1 MEIKKYIN
9 DDKILENYDN
19 KGYVL
24 IKHFFTKKFS
34 KKIKKNL
41 NIFLNKN
48 KKILKNVNF
57 ADKKTKKINTVHNI
71 KSWKFLN
78 KIHNH
83 SKVNFFAKKLLG
95 CKIKKFGAE
104 VFAKPSKIGLASPP
118 HQDNFYWNIK
128 SNKGLTFWIALDKTD
143 KKNGSIYYY
152 EKSHKLVMLNH
163 EPSFDAGSSQR
174 VLITKKIK
182 KNKKVYPKLN
192 IGDILIH
199 NCLIVHGS
207 KKNLSNQNRMGLTLR
222 FIPSGSQ
229 FNQKNKKK
237 YERSLKLQKFF
248 F

>member
-1 MEIKKYIN
+1 
-9 DDKILENYDN
+9 
-19 KGYVL
+19 
-24 IKHFFTKKFS
+24 
-34 KKIKKNL
+34 
-41 NIFLNKN
+41 
-48 KKILKNVNF
+48 
-57 ADKKTKKINTVHNI
+57 
-71 KSWKFLN
+71 
-78 KIHNH
+78 
-83 SKVNFFAKKLLG
+83 
-95 CKIKKFGAE
+95 
-104 VFAKPSKIGLASPP
+104 
-118 HQDNFYWNIK
+118 
-128 SNKGLTFWIALDKTD
+128 
-143 KKNGSIYYY
+143 
-152 EKSHKLVMLNH
+152 MLNH